1 MHPNSWWF
9 CIHVYLLVLLSSS
22 LCYFH
27 VSHVFGQCKPWWWV
41 ISLLKHL
48 NIVIN
53 GRLFFSI
60 EVIYIPVLCTI
71 KIVCYISVTK
81 YYSYCSIWQKAL
93 ANYICLKYN
102 HTKFRIFILLYSI
115 SGKYLNTFP
124 KLLLFAFL
132 INTMSWNVDSS
143 NVFLTLVTQVLHI
156 LYF

>member
-1 MHPNSWWF
+1 MYIYWYFRHTACVSF
-9 CIHVYLLVLLSSS
+9 MS
-22 LCYFH
+22 LIC
-27 VSHVFGQCKPWWWV
+27 GQCKPWWSV

-60 EVIYIPVLCTI
+60 EVIYIPVLCII
-71 KIVCYISVTK
+71 KIVCYIFATK
-81 YYSYCSIWQKAL
+81 YCSYCSIWQKAL

-102 HTKFRIFILLYSI
+102 HAKFRIFILLYSI

-143 NVFLTLVTQVLHI
+143 SVFLTLVTQVLHI